1 MWARGHLPSHQG
13 TLRARASHSHAGE
26 PFTPALGPQ
35 VLEPG
40 HSFVEANSLP
50 ALTSAFEALRD
61 QLEFEA
67 RVVTAAA
74 PLEPRDPT

>member
-1 MWARGHLPSHQG
+1 MVTCPHHQG

-35 VLEPG
+35 VL
-40 HSFVEANSLP
+40 EANSLP